1 LLSRRFV
8 VLFVAASCAVFVLGA
23 WQLNRLTLWLS
34 PLALIVVLGYSYSK
48 RFTSFSH
55 LILGMALGIAPAA
68 AWIAVTG
75 SLDLRILILTFAVSL
90 WVGGFDILYACQ
102 DAEFDRA
109 HGLFSI
115 PRTFGIPRALLIAR
129 ILHFQALVLLA
140 AIVVVFSLGKIAIFG
155 IGVVGILLAYEHT
168 LVTAKDLS
176 KLNAAFF
183 TMNGVI
189 AVVYFGFVAADL
201 MVRL

>member
-1 LLSRRFV
+1 MFV
-8 VLFVAASCAVFVLGA
+8 VVGCAVFVVGA

-34 PLALIVVLGYSYSK
+34 PLALLIVLGYSYTK

-55 LILGMALGIAPAA
+55 LILGVALGIAPAA
-68 AWIAVTG
+68 AWIAVMG
-75 SLDLRILILTFAVSL
+75 ALDLRILILTFAVTL

-115 PRTFGIPRALLIAR
+115 PRTFGIPRALFIAR

-140 AIVVVFSLGKIAIFG
+140 AIVVVFSLGKFAIAG
-155 IGVVGILLAYEHT
+155 IGVVGVLLAYEHT
-168 LVTAKDLS
+168 LVNAKDLT
-176 KLNAAFF
+176 KINAAFF

-189 AVVYFGFVAADL
+189 AVVYFVFVAADL
-201 MVRL
+201 LLHK